1 VFISPKRQRVGGP
14 ARLRPLAIGALY
26 GVLSIAFC
34 LPLFEQPLGLG
45 TNDWDQ
51 HLFYYGVVL
60 KNVVEYGQMPF
71 WNPWYCGGNVMWQ
84 NPQIA
89 VLSPA
94 YPLALI
100 VPLQLAMKINIVLHY
115 WIGLAG
121 MHLLVTRVIGITFLP
136 AVIYLA
142 TLVTASG
149 APAIHLRVG
158 HSVFLPGFYLPLQL
172 FFFFKAVKTGEWKYV
187 CLAGMTMALMIA
199 NGGTHILPMSIAA
212 VGCFSIVAAVTRRDW
227 RPLALATVFG
237 LSALAYSAPKL
248 LPVVQFVSSEQFW
261 DTRNP
266 TEKPDLVTL
275 EILEQTYLTPTQD
288 VGSRLPMQRHGW
300 HEYGNYIGIGSALA
314 LLLGLLWTF
323 AVTGL
328 PRRSAQREGGAGLAL
343 AVTTIFL
350 FLLSLGEFSTQAPAV
365 LLQKLPLFSSF
376 RIPSR
381 YSIPF
386 LQFAALT
393 LGWAF
398 HAIVTRYGFPKPA
411 RIAIAVVTLAA
422 SAHLIAVNR
431 WNLKDVFT
439 MAPFETR
446 FAWNSGPIQIA
457 TDTDSSPYTPDSPML
472 RSLMQDRAFY
482 ACYESLQLARS
493 ADDGPPVSD
502 TNPASRVSDVD
513 FTPNRIAFTV
523 ADGADPARVVLNQN
537 WSEGWRTDAGP
548 ITVGPRTEKSFVTVP
563 PGVSGRYTFR
573 FVPPWFYEGL
583 ALCAAAL
590 LATALLWRKRLVA
603 TSSSARS

>member
-1 VFISPKRQRVGGP
+1 VPG
-14 ARLRPLAIGALY
+14 RLRPFALGALY

-34 LPLFEQPLGLG
+34 WPLFNQPLGLG

-84 NPQIA
+84 NPQVA
-89 VLSPA
+89 VLSPV
-94 YPLALI
+94 YPLAL
-100 VPLQLAMKINIVLHY
+100 VFPLQLAMKINIVLHY
-115 WIGLAG
+115 WIGFAG
-121 MHLLVTRVIGITFLP
+121 MHLLLTRVIGITFLP

-172 FFFFKAVKTGEWKYV
+172 FFLFRAFKTGEWKYV
-187 CLAGMTMALMIA
+187 LLAGMTMALMIA

-212 VGCFSIVAAVTRRDW
+212 VGCFSIVAAIARRDW
-227 RPLALATVFG
+227 RPIVLAAAFG
-237 LSALAYSAPKL
+237 VAALAYSAPKL
-248 LPVVQFVSSEQFW
+248 LPVVQFVSSPQFF

-266 TEKPDLVTL
+266 TEKPDLVTM
-275 EILEQTYLTPTQD
+275 EMLEQIYLTPTQE

-314 LLLGLLWTF
+314 LMVGLGWVIITSL
-323 AVTGL
+323 A
-328 PRRSAQREGGAGLAL
+328 RRSATREEGFGLAL
-343 AVTTIFL
+343 AITAVFL
-350 FLLSLGEFSTQAPAV
+350 FLLSLGDFGSFAPAV
-365 LLQKLPLFSSF
+365 LIQKLPLFSSF

-398 HAIVTRYGFPKPA
+398 HSVVTRYGLPKPA
-411 RIAIAVVTLAA
+411 QVAVALVTLAA

-446 FAWNSGPIQIA
+446 FAWNAGPRQI
-457 TDTDSSPYTPDSPML
+457 TTDSDSSAYTPDSPML
-472 RSLMQDRAFY
+472 KALMQDRAFLH
-482 ACYESLQLARS
+482 CYESLQLARG
-493 ADDGPPVSD
+493 AAGGPPVED
-502 TNPASRVSDVD
+502 RGGAGRVRDVD
-513 FTPNRIAFTV
+513 FTPNRITFTV
-523 ADGADPARVVLNQN
+523 ADGAEPARVVLNQN
-537 WSEGWRTDAGP
+537 WADGWTTDAGT
-548 ITVGPRTEKSFVTVP
+548 IVVREATELSLVVVP
-563 PGVSGRYTFR
+563 PGTSGRYSFS
-573 FVPPWFYEGL
+573 FVPPGFYAGL
-583 ALCAAAL
+583 GVCAAAL
-590 LATALLWRKRLVA
+590 IATALLWRRTLRPI
-603 TSSSARS
+603 S